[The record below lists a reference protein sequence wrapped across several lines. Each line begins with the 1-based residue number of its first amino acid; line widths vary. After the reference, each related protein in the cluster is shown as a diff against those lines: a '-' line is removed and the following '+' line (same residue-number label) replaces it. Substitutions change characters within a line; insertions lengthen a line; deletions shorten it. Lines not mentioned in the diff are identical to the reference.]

1 MKLSLTTTYISVL
14 VLILITALLATFAK
28 PSLMV
33 PAIMV
38 ASLVKFWLVVFQ
50 FMELKK
56 GNIFWKVLIIA
67 FGAVIGIISIL
78 LL

>member
-14 VLILITALLATFAK
+14 ILIMVTALLATFAK
-28 PSLMV
+28 PSIMV

-38 ASLVKFWLVVFQ
+38 ASLFKFWLVVFQ

-67 FGAVIGIISIL
+67 FGFLLGLIVVL

>member
-1 MKLSLTTTYISVL
+1 MKLSFTTTYISVL
-14 VLILITALLATFAK
+14 VLILITALLANFADASYK
-28 PSLMV
+28 V

-38 ASLVKFWLVVFQ
+38 VSLAKFWLVVFQ

-56 GNIFWKVLIIA
+56 GNVFWKVLIVA
-67 FGAVIGIISIL
+67 FGALVGVIVML

>member
-14 VLILITALLATFAK
+14 VLILITALLANFANASYK
-28 PSLMV
+28 V

-38 ASLVKFWLVVFQ
+38 VSLAKFWLVVFQ
-50 FMELKK
+50 FMELKR
-56 GNIFWKVLIIA
+56 GNIFWKVLIVA
-67 FGAVIGIISIL
+67 FGAVVGLITVL

>member
-14 VLILITALLATFAK
+14 ILILITALLATFAK

-38 ASLVKFWLVVFQ
+38 ASLAKFWLVVFQ

-67 FGAVIGIISIL
+67 FGAIVGIITIL

>member
-14 VLILITALLATFAK
+14 VLILITALLATFADVSYK
-28 PSLMV
+28 V

-38 ASLVKFWLVVFQ
+38 VSLAKFWLVVFQ

-56 GNIFWKVLIIA
+56 GNVFWKVLIVA
-67 FGAVIGIISIL
+67 FGAIVGLITIL

>member
-38 ASLVKFWLVVFQ
+38 ASLAKFWLVVFQ

-56 GNIFWKVLIIA
+56 ANSFWKVSLSLTLGVVVLLII
-67 FGAVIGIISIL
+67 FL
-78 LL
+78 